1 MGRLLPTKAEA
12 EYEREL
18 QIVATKGVVQLFNA
32 VAEFQGQLTR
42 EIHQEEREKKEKRT
56 EVIQQTGSDKN
67 QKGVGFGSVI
77 EKIQSKQRKWAVL
90 EDEASDDNI
99 RFED

>member
-42 EIHQEEREKKEKRT
+42 EIH
-56 EVIQQTGSDKN
+56 
-67 QKGVGFGSVI
+67 
-77 EKIQSKQRKWAVL
+77 
-90 EDEASDDNI
+90 
-99 RFED
+99 